1 MKRDLLWFSG
11 LILTLVA
18 GLYCFHV
25 HEERHRFV
33 VLGNA
38 FGPTDPGVVIMFDR
52 KTHKSCLV
60 AVGNDSVKDSCPR

>member
-11 LILTLVA
+11 LILTLAA

-38 FGPTDPGVVIMFDR
+38 FGTDAGVVIMFDR

-60 AVGNDSVKDSCPR
+60 AVGHNVTDSCPQ